1 MSPVGPTVYIVDD
14 DNAVRHSLEWLLAGD
29 DFAIRTF
36 ASAQEFL
43 EAFDPATGCL
53 VVDVRMPA

>member
-1 MSPVGPTVYIVDD
+1 VSPVGPTVYIVDD

-36 ASAQEFL
+36 ASAHEFL
-43 EAFDPATGCL
+43 KAFDPANRVSG
-53 VVDVRMPA
+53 R